1 MPSKNTILNFQN
13 HYKKLPIPFV
23 VYADFECFTKPI
35 NSCQPNP
42 NHSFTQEHQKHEPSG
57 YCLYLKGLDGIKDN
71 YKPIVYTKKYED
83 EDISEKFIKHLKII
97 THSIYR
103 KYYLN
108 PKPLK
113 LTPEKEK
120 DFKSARVCHICEQEF
135 GVYEKTG
142 EIFKVRDHCHFT
154 GKYRGAAHNQ
164 CNLKCRKRLIL
175 PVVFHNLQG
184 YDSHLFIKQ
193 LAKVSGELSCIP
205 STEEKYISFSKK
217 N

>member
-1 MPSKNTILNFQN
+1 MIVHQIHAIILQKKASLPPAKSGSFSPKSGSFLSFFARPRAIALGSKPLAGSLVRSQSACR
-13 HYKKLPIPFV
+13 PGDE
-23 VYADFECFTKPI
+23 A
-35 NSCQPNP
+35 
-42 NHSFTQEHQKHEPSG
+42 G

-83 EDISEKFIKHLKII
+83 EDISEKFIKHLEII

-135 GVYEKTG
+135 GVYEKNRRN
-142 EIFKVRDHCHFT
+142 F
-154 GKYRGAAHNQ
+154 
-164 CNLKCRKRLIL
+164 
-175 PVVFHNLQG
+175 
-184 YDSHLFIKQ
+184 
-193 LAKVSGELSCIP
+193 
-205 STEEKYISFSKK
+205 
-217 N
+217 